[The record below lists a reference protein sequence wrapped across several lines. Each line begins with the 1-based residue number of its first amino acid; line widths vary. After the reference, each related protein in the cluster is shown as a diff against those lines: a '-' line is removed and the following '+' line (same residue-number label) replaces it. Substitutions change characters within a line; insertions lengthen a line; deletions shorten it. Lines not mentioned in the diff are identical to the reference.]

1 MRKVL
6 SAVLC
11 IALVLSLGG
20 VAFASE
26 GDDLNLSPN
35 PNYAESEIYT
45 SGPATRAAGSIN
57 YAYAAIS
64 RGDGYL
70 LCKADTTANNLCD
83 KLGAY
88 MVLQRWNGS
97 SWVTYKTG
105 SAYGKDRA
113 AYNAMVSFSVGSGT
127 YRLVAYHRSYSGTVI
142 YNQVTRT
149 TTSIVV

>member
-11 IALVLSLGG
+11 IALMLSLGG

-26 GDDLNLSPN
+26 GDDLNLSSN
-35 PNYAESEIYT
+35 PNYAESEIFT
-45 SGPATRAAGSIN
+45 GPTPRAAGSIT

-70 LCKADTTANNLCD
+70 ICKANTDANALCD

-88 MVLQRWNGS
+88 MVLQKWNGS
-97 SWVTYKTG
+97 SWTTYKTG
-105 SAYGKDRA
+105 SDYGKKCAAYG
-113 AYNAMVSFSVGSGT
+113 AMLSFSVTSGT
-127 YRLVAYHRSYSGTVI
+127 YRLVAYHRSYNGTSI